1 MAKTPKTS
9 KTPAAKTPAARTP
22 RQSAP
27 APVTGP
33 VAAGRVP
40 VGEPSSRP
48 KACSILPDTT
58 LGDDVALV
66 AENMEK
72 ILSSPSY
79 SLAQDDRHLLDKAEM
94 RGVRMLLEL
103 GKPELAL
110 QADSITS
117 TVIVFGGTQI
127 VERPAAERRL
137 SEARRAMAR
146 AQNTAAV
153 PASAHASAAV
163 PASAHASA
171 AAPASAHASAAVP
184 ASAHASAAV
193 PASAHAS
200 AAAPSAAGESLAREL
215 KRAEQL
221 LAYCRYY
228 DAAREFAR
236 LVSIDNQCD
245 DKRDYVIITG
255 GGPGIMEAANRG
267 AFDVGCK
274 SIGLNIKLPSEQQPN
289 PFITPELCFQFKYFA
304 LRKFHFILRAAA
316 VVLFP
321 GGFGTLDEMFE
332 TLTLRQTHRM
342 QPVPIIL
349 FGRDYWSKV
358 INFQFLA
365 DSGVISDEHLKL
377 FSYAETPEEAWQQIL
392 DFHETMK
399 TQA

>member
-1 MAKTPKTS
+1 MAKTSKTS
-9 KTPAAKTPAARTP
+9 KTPAAKTPRP
-22 RQSAP
+22 SAP

-40 VGEPSSRP
+40 VSEPSSRP

-79 SLAQDDRHLLDKAEM
+79 SLAQDDRHLLDKSEM

-153 PASAHASAAV
+153 PASAHVSAAV
-163 PASAHASA
+163 PASAMALE
-171 AAPASAHASAAVP
+171 
-184 ASAHASAAV
+184 
-193 PASAHAS
+193 
-200 AAAPSAAGESLAREL
+200 GLAREL

-221 LAYCRYY
+221 LAYSRYY

-392 DFHETMK
+392 DFHETMQ

>member
-1 MAKTPKTS
+1 MGKK
-9 KTPAAKTPAARTP
+9 P
-22 RQSAP
+22 RPTEEQ
-27 APVTGP
+27 
-33 VAAGRVP
+33 AGNA
-40 VGEPSSRP
+40 SRP
-48 KACSILPDTT
+48 KACPVLPDTV

-66 AENMEK
+66 AENMER
-72 ILSSPSY
+72 ILTSPSY
-79 SLAQDDRHLLDKAEM
+79 SLAQDDPALLAKVEM

-110 QADSITS
+110 QADNIES

-127 VERPAAERRL
+127 VERAAAERRL
-137 SEARRAMAR
+137 FEARRAA
-146 AQNTAAV
+146 
-153 PASAHASAAV
+153 
-163 PASAHASA
+163 
-171 AAPASAHASAAVP
+171 
-184 ASAHASAAV
+184 
-193 PASAHAS
+193 
-200 AAAPSAAGESLAREL
+200 LANPGDRQLQREVE
-215 KRAEQL
+215 RSTRL
-221 LAYCRYY
+221 LEFARYY

-236 LVSIDNQCD
+236 IVSIDNQCD
-245 DKRDYVIITG
+245 DQRDYVVVTG

-274 SIGLNIKLPSEQQPN
+274 SIGLNIKLPAEQQPN

-358 INFQFLA
+358 IDFQHLA
-365 DSGVISDEHLKL
+365 DTGVIADHHLDL
-377 FSYAETPEEAWQQIL
+377 FTYAESPEEAWQQIL
-392 DFHETMK
+392 DFH
-399 TQA
+399 ARHPARSAS

>member
-9 KTPAAKTPAARTP
+9 KPSKTGKSAGLTPPAAAGMP
-22 RQSAP
+22 P
-27 APVTGP
+27 AP
-33 VAAGRVP
+33 
-40 VGEPSSRP
+40 P

-66 AENMEK
+66 AENMEA

-79 SLAQDDRHLLDKAEM
+79 SLAQDDRHLLDKPEM

-103 GKPELAL
+103 GKPELAFL
-110 QADSITS
+110 ADSITS

-146 AQNTAAV
+146 AQNTAAGPASGLASAAGPASGLASAAG
-153 PASAHASAAV
+153 PASAKALE
-163 PASAHASA
+163 
-171 AAPASAHASAAVP
+171 
-184 ASAHASAAV
+184 
-193 PASAHAS
+193 
-200 AAAPSAAGESLAREL
+200 GLAREL

-221 LAYCRYY
+221 LAYCHYY

-236 LVSIDNQCD
+236 IVSIDNQCD
-245 DKRDYVIITG
+245 DKRDYVVITG

-377 FSYAETPEEAWQQIL
+377 FTYAETAEEAWQQIL

>member
-1 MAKTPKTS
+1 MAKATKSTKIPTPPEAAAPSTKTM
-9 KTPAAKTPAARTP
+9 AEQA
-22 RQSAP
+22 
-27 APVTGP
+27 
-33 VAAGRVP
+33 AAGTRSV
-40 VGEPSSRP
+40 RP

-66 AENMEK
+66 AENMEA

-79 SLAQDDRHLLDKAEM
+79 SLAQDDRHLLDKSEM

-103 GKPELAL
+103 GKPELAF

-127 VERPAAERRL
+127 VERGAAERRV
-137 SEARRAMAR
+137 SEARRALAV
-146 AQNTAAV
+146 AKAAG
-153 PASAHASAAV
+153 PASSV
-163 PASAHASA
+163 PPH
-171 AAPASAHASAAVP
+171 
-184 ASAHASAAV
+184 
-193 PASAHAS
+193 
-200 AAAPSAAGESLAREL
+200 LAREL

-221 LAYCRYY
+221 LSYCCYY

-245 DKRDYVIITG
+245 DQRDYVIITG

-365 DSGVISDEHLKL
+365 DSGVISDDHLKL
-377 FSYAETPEEAWQQIL
+377 FTYAETPQEAWEQIVVFRDSL
-392 DFHETMK
+392 K
-399 TQA
+399 KQG

>member
-1 MAKTPKTS
+1 MAKKSKPTPK
-9 KTPAAKTPAARTP
+9 
-22 RQSAP
+22 
-27 APVTGP
+27 
-33 VAAGRVP
+33 
-40 VGEPSSRP
+40 P

-66 AENMEK
+66 AENMEA
-72 ILSSPSY
+72 ILASPSY
-79 SLAQDDRHLLDKAEM
+79 SLAQEDPHLLQKTEM
-94 RGVRMLLEL
+94 RGVRMRLEL

-110 QADSITS
+110 QADTITS

-127 VERPAAERRL
+127 VERTAAERRL
-137 SEARRAMAR
+137 SEARRAIAR
-146 AQNTAAV
+146 AAQPPDDRLT
-153 PASAHASAAV
+153 
-163 PASAHASA
+163 
-171 AAPASAHASAAVP
+171 
-184 ASAHASAAV
+184 
-193 PASAHAS
+193 
-200 AAAPSAAGESLAREL
+200 REL
-215 KRAEQL
+215 QRAERL
-221 LAYCRYY
+221 LSYCRYY

-358 INFQFLA
+358 IDFRFLA
-365 DSGVISDEHLKL
+365 DSGVIQDAHLDL
-377 FSYAETPEEAWQQIL
+377 FSYAETPEEAWRQIV
-392 DFHETMK
+392 DFHESRTSH
-399 TQA
+399 TG

>member
-1 MAKTPKTS
+1 MAKAPKTTKDS
-9 KTPAAKTPAARTP
+9 SSER
-22 RQSAP
+22 
-27 APVTGP
+27 
-33 VAAGRVP
+33 AAGKDP
-40 VGEPSSRP
+40 IRP

-66 AENMEK
+66 AENMEA

-79 SLAQDDRHLLDKAEM
+79 SLAQDDRHLLDKPEM

-110 QADSITS
+110 HADKISS

-127 VERPAAERRL
+127 VERTAAERRL
-137 SEARRAMAR
+137 SDARRAVATPVGS
-146 AQNTAAV
+146 ATAV
-153 PASAHASAAV
+153 PV
-163 PASAHASA
+163 R
-171 AAPASAHASAAVP
+171 
-184 ASAHASAAV
+184 
-193 PASAHAS
+193 
-200 AAAPSAAGESLAREL
+200 LAREL

-228 DAAREFAR
+228 DDAREFAR

-349 FGRDYWSKV
+349 FGRDYWSQV

-365 DSGVISDEHLKL
+365 DSGVISDDHLKL
-377 FSYAETPEEAWQQIL
+377 FTYAETAEEAWQQIV
-392 DFHETMK
+392 DFHGSLK
-399 TQA
+399 KQG

>member
-1 MAKTPKTS
+1 MTATANTSVLVQPVVMAGGSGTRLWPLSRAGYPKQFLVLAGNRS
-9 KTPAAKTPAARTP
+9 LFQQAAARLQGLGGDGISVANP
-22 RQSAP
+22 CIVGNEEHRFLVIDQLREFLEHGNISNSVNFPNVDMARESAYRIS
-27 APVTGP
+27 
-33 VAAGRVP
+33 VANANVP
-40 VGEPSSRP
+40 NM
-48 KACSILPDTT
+48 
-58 LGDDVALV
+58 LGQ
-66 AENMEK
+66 
-72 ILSSPSY
+72 I
-79 SLAQDDRHLLDKAEM
+79 
-94 RGVRMLLEL
+94 
-103 GKPELAL
+103 
-110 QADSITS
+110 S
-117 TVIVFGGTQI
+117 T
-127 VERPAAERRL
+127 
-137 SEARRAMAR
+137 AMAQANLNIR
-146 AQNTAAV
+146 NMLNKSRGDMAYTLVDVDSAV
-153 PASAHASAAV
+153 PASAMASSATD
-163 PASAHASA
+163 PASAMANA
-171 AAPASAHASAAVP
+171 T
-184 ASAHASAAV
+184 
-193 PASAHAS
+193 
-200 AAAPSAAGESLAREL
+200 REL

-228 DAAREFAR
+228 DAARAFAR

-365 DSGVISDEHLKL
+365 DSGVIADEHLKL
-377 FSYAETPEEAWQQIL
+377 FTYAETPEEAWQQIL
-392 DFHETMK
+392 DFHEMMK
-399 TQA
+399 PQA

>member
-9 KTPAAKTPAARTP
+9 KTPAGKTPAGKTAGLTP
-22 RQSAP
+22 PAAAGTAP
-27 APVTGP
+27 A
-33 VAAGRVP
+33 
-40 VGEPSSRP
+40 RP

-79 SLAQDDRHLLDKAEM
+79 SLAQDDRHLLDKPEM

-110 QADSITS
+110 QADNITS

-146 AQNTAAV
+146 AQNTAAG
-153 PASAHASAAV
+153 PASAHVSAAG
-163 PASAHASA
+163 PASAK
-171 AAPASAHASAAVP
+171 AVE
-184 ASAHASAAV
+184 
-193 PASAHAS
+193 
-200 AAAPSAAGESLAREL
+200 GLAREL

-349 FGRDYWSKV
+349 FGHDYWSKV